1 MSWSDLEDAS
11 PLDVRGFEQ
20 KSEDMN
26 KLCLRVFGDEDGQKL
41 MKWLVQMY
49 VDVPVAVPGA
59 DPSYAFY
66 ADGQRSVIRDL
77 IGRIDKARSM

>member
-1 MSWSDLEDAS
+1 VKSNQCIEHDIRQVDQKQEDFN
-11 PLDVRGFEQ
+11 R
-20 KSEDMN
+20 
-26 KLCLRVFGDEDGQKL
+26 LCLRVFGDEDGQKL
-41 MKWLVQMY
+41 IKWLVQIY

-59 DPSYAFY
+59 DSSYAFY